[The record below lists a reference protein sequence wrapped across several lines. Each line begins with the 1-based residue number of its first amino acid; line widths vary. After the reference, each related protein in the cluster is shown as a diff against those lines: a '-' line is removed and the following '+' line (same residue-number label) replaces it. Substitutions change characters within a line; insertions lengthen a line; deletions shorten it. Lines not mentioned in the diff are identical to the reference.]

1 MVEHEYVRAQRHFF
15 VTRVPPVRVVCITF
29 RRPSAVTKEKLF
41 FWVSSR
47 TPLRAR
53 LRVYASARRRPD
65 EGRDMNNALGVA
77 RAVRTRR
84 KCRRDSHAAGGV
96 FPAGKENARWNRIS
110 RNASATRAE
119 NDSSRRA
126 ESLDARPSTLV
137 PPVSASSPC
146 RPRESSSSSEEQTS
160 SKSDSDSESVS
171 SKPPLRVASA
181 RAGSGEKT
189 PSDPRRREPS
199 GPAGRDEGASPRST
213 IFSARDGGECH
224 REVSGVSGS
233 ALGGFPVCWM
243 RDGFRMRSRARLS
256 ERDGDEGKRAGT
268 YLRSAFPRELRGG
281 RSART
286 RMSGRKRSWFTAG
299 LFFVHRHVRHGPL
312 LRQRWGGREQ
322 SVQVAFWQRSRRHRR

>member
-1 MVEHEYVRAQRHFF
+1 
-15 VTRVPPVRVVCITF
+15 
-29 RRPSAVTKEKLF
+29 
-41 FWVSSR
+41 
-47 TPLRAR
+47 
-53 LRVYASARRRPD
+53 
-65 EGRDMNNALGVA
+65 MNNALGVA

-96 FPAGKENARWNRIS
+96 FPAGKEKAPAFRWNPIS

-181 RAGSGEKT
+181 RAGSGERT

-213 IFSARDGGECH
+213 ICSARDGGECH

-233 ALGGFPVCWM
+233 ALGGFRCAGCAMGSGCVPGASLGEKW
-243 RDGFRMRSRARLS
+243 
-256 ERDGDEGKRAGT
+256 DEGKKSRNIPAQCVPT
-268 YLRSAFPRELRGG
+268 RVPRRSLRPDPNERSEAVVVHRWTLLRPPTRSAWTAS
-281 RSART
+281 SATLGWTRT
-286 RMSGRKRSWFTAG
+286 KRPSCVLAKI
-299 LFFVHRHVRHGPL
+299 
-312 LRQRWGGREQ
+312 
-322 SVQVAFWQRSRRHRR
+322 RRHRR

>member
-1 MVEHEYVRAQRHFF
+1 
-15 VTRVPPVRVVCITF
+15 
-29 RRPSAVTKEKLF
+29 
-41 FWVSSR
+41 
-47 TPLRAR
+47 
-53 LRVYASARRRPD
+53 
-65 EGRDMNNALGVA
+65 MNNALGVA

-96 FPAGKENARWNRIS
+96 FPAGKENAPAFRWNPIS

-213 IFSARDGGECH
+213 ICSARDGGECH
-224 REVSGVSGS
+224 REGGVGCVGVSPRRIS
-233 ALGGFPVCWM
+233 VCWM
-243 RDGFRMRSRARLS
+243 RDGFRVR
-256 ERDGDEGKRAGT
+256 
-268 YLRSAFPRELRGG
+268 
-281 RSART
+281 
-286 RMSGRKRSWFTAG
+286 SGR
-299 LFFVHRHVRHGPL
+299 V
-312 LRQRWGGREQ
+312 
-322 SVQVAFWQRSRRHRR
+322 SRREMGRRKKEQEHTCAVRSHASSAAVAPPGPE

>member
-1 MVEHEYVRAQRHFF
+1 
-15 VTRVPPVRVVCITF
+15 
-29 RRPSAVTKEKLF
+29 
-41 FWVSSR
+41 
-47 TPLRAR
+47 
-53 LRVYASARRRPD
+53 
-65 EGRDMNNALGVA
+65 MNNALGVA

-84 KCRRDSHAAGGV
+84 KCRRDSPAAGGV
-96 FPAGKENARWNRIS
+96 FPAGKENAPAFRWNPIS

-213 IFSARDGGECH
+213 ICSARDGGECH

-233 ALGGFPVCWM
+233 ALGGFRCA
-243 RDGFRMRSRARLS
+243 GCAMRSGRVPDASLIRR
-256 ERDGDEGKRAGT
+256 EMGRRKKEQEHTCAV
-268 YLRSAFPRELRGG
+268 RSHAS
-281 RSART
+281 SA
-286 RMSGRKRSWFTAG
+286 A
-299 LFFVHRHVRHGPL
+299 VAPPGP
-312 LRQRWGGREQ
+312 E
-322 SVQVAFWQRSRRHRR
+322 

>member
-1 MVEHEYVRAQRHFF
+1 
-15 VTRVPPVRVVCITF
+15 
-29 RRPSAVTKEKLF
+29 
-41 FWVSSR
+41 
-47 TPLRAR
+47 
-53 LRVYASARRRPD
+53 
-65 EGRDMNNALGVA
+65 MNNALGVA

-84 KCRRDSHAAGGV
+84 KCRRDSPAAGGV
-96 FPAGKENARWNRIS
+96 FPAGKENAPLAASVATAFRWNRIS

-137 PPVSASSPC
+137 PPVSASSPF

-181 RAGSGEKT
+181 RAGSGERT

-213 IFSARDGGECH
+213 ICAARDGGECH

-233 ALGGFPVCWM
+233 ALGGFRCA
-243 RDGFRMRSRARLS
+243 GCAMRSGRVPGASLG
-256 ERDGDEGKRAGT
+256 ERWDEGKKEQGT
-268 YLRSAFPRELRGG
+268 YLRRAFPRELRGG

-286 RMSGRKRSWFTAG
+286 RTSGRKRSWFTVG

-322 SVQVAFWQRSRRHRR
+322 SVQVAFWQRFVAIGGEERTHPEIVLVLVRLRIYHGSRPRGHGNLEHSPGLFLFPRARPHLRATPRPHRARAL

>member
-1 MVEHEYVRAQRHFF
+1 
-15 VTRVPPVRVVCITF
+15 
-29 RRPSAVTKEKLF
+29 
-41 FWVSSR
+41 
-47 TPLRAR
+47 
-53 LRVYASARRRPD
+53 
-65 EGRDMNNALGVA
+65 MNNALGVA

-84 KCRRDSHAAGGV
+84 KCRRDPHAAGGV
-96 FPAGKENARWNRIS
+96 FPAGKENAPLSKRIS

-181 RAGSGEKT
+181 RAGSGERT

-213 IFSARDGGECH
+213 ICAARDGGECH

-233 ALGGFPVCWM
+233 ALGGFRCA
-243 RDGFRMRSRARLS
+243 GCAMRSGRVPGASLGDGTKEKKSRNIPAPCVPTRAPRRSLRPDPNERS
-256 ERDGDEGKRAGT
+256 EAVVVHRRT
-268 YLRSAFPRELRGG
+268 LLRPPTRSAWTAS
-281 RSART
+281 SAMLGWTRT
-286 RMSGRKRSWFTAG
+286 KRPSCVLAKI
-299 LFFVHRHVRHGPL
+299 
-312 LRQRWGGREQ
+312 
-322 SVQVAFWQRSRRHRR
+322 RRHRR

>member
-1 MVEHEYVRAQRHFF
+1 
-15 VTRVPPVRVVCITF
+15 
-29 RRPSAVTKEKLF
+29 
-41 FWVSSR
+41 
-47 TPLRAR
+47 
-53 LRVYASARRRPD
+53 
-65 EGRDMNNALGVA
+65 MNNALGVA

-181 RAGSGEKT
+181 RGSGEKT

-213 IFSARDGGECH
+213 ICSARDGRECH

-233 ALGGFPVCWM
+233 ALGGFRCAGCAMGSGCVP
-243 RDGFRMRSRARLS
+243 GASLG
-256 ERDGDEGKRAGT
+256 ERWDEGKKSRNIPAQCVPTRAPRRSLRPDPNERSEAVVVHRWT
-268 YLRSAFPRELRGG
+268 LLRPPTRSAWTAS
-281 RSART
+281 SATLGWTRT
-286 RMSGRKRSWFTAG
+286 KRPSCVLAKI
-299 LFFVHRHVRHGPL
+299 
-312 LRQRWGGREQ
+312 
-322 SVQVAFWQRSRRHRR
+322 RRHRR

>member
-1 MVEHEYVRAQRHFF
+1 
-15 VTRVPPVRVVCITF
+15 
-29 RRPSAVTKEKLF
+29 
-41 FWVSSR
+41 
-47 TPLRAR
+47 
-53 LRVYASARRRPD
+53 
-65 EGRDMNNALGVA
+65 MNNALGVA

-84 KCRRDSHAAGGV
+84 KCRRDPHAAGGV
-96 FPAGKENARWNRIS
+96 FPAGKENAPLSKRIS

-181 RAGSGEKT
+181 RAGSGERT

-213 IFSARDGGECH
+213 ICAARDGGECH

-233 ALGGFPVCWM
+233 ALGGFRCA
-243 RDGFRMRSRARLS
+243 GCAMRSGRVPGASLG
-256 ERDGDEGKRAGT
+256 ERWDEGKKSKEHTCAV
-268 YLRSAFPRELRGG
+268 RSHAS
-281 RSART
+281 SA
-286 RMSGRKRSWFTAG
+286 A
-299 LFFVHRHVRHGPL
+299 VAPPGP
-312 LRQRWGGREQ
+312 E
-322 SVQVAFWQRSRRHRR
+322 